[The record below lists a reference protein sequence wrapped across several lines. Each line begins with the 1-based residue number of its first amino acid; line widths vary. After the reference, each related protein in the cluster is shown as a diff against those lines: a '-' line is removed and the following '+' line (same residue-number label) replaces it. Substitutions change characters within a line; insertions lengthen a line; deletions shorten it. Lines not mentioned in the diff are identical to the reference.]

1 MKSAG
6 ERDKRVVIEQKQTT
20 KNGIGEEVVTWVT
33 FDTRWAS
40 VKPIRGREFFAAQ
53 QTQSAVEYRVNLL
66 KPLALT
72 QDMRLKAG
80 LLLGLISGYRAAD
93 LLPLASVSVAAS
105 VPSSAWWARVSYLP
119 KPPGGASSGL
129 HFSIE
134 RQF

>member
-33 FDTRWAS
+33 FGTRWAS

-72 QDMRLKAG
+72 QDMRIK
-80 LLLGLISGYRAAD
+80 SGSLVLD
-93 LLPLASVSVAAS
+93 IVSIIDNRDELEVMCSTGVRNA
-105 VPSSAWWARVSYLP
+105 
-119 KPPGGASSGL
+119 
-129 HFSIE
+129 I
-134 RQF
+134 